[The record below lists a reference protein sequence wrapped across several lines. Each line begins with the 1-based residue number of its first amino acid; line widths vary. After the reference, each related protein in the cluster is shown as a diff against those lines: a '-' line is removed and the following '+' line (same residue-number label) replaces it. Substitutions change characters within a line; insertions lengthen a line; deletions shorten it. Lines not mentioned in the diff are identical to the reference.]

1 MSQPMQVLAGG
12 LTRQQ
17 ADEGGDLGV
26 DVRRANRTLRRLSR
40 RLVVPDWCS
49 IDHASAFWIDRR
61 SERARAAG
69 CIDTRATLELPVED
83 TNGRPCGRGD
93 N

>member
-40 RLVVPDWCS
+40 RLVVPD
-49 IDHASAFWIDRR
+49 
-61 SERARAAG
+61 
-69 CIDTRATLELPVED
+69 
-83 TNGRPCGRGD
+83 
-93 N
+93 